1 MKLEQVMD
9 LQYRKLLSARDQIR
23 EGIEAE
29 MEGSLL
35 MQISVVLLLAP
46 LLVDLDSL
54 SYPELDERQ
63 TEIVS
68 GYLDVLLKSDDPG
81 ITLSLYPEDIEEL
94 FAIAGTNRISDEWN
108 RRIALMFV
116 DAANEIFPDYYV
128 GKEHLAEIL

>member
-1 MKLEQVMD
+1 
-9 LQYRKLLSARDQIR
+9 
-23 EGIEAE
+23 
-29 MEGSLL
+29 

-81 ITLSLYPEDIEEL
+81 VTLPLYPEDIEEL
-94 FAIAGTNRISDEWN
+94 FFLSPSVVYNDMKKMKEWLNRLTGIELK
-108 RRIALMFV
+108 R
-116 DAANEIFPDYYV
+116 EKKY
-128 GKEHLAEIL
+128 